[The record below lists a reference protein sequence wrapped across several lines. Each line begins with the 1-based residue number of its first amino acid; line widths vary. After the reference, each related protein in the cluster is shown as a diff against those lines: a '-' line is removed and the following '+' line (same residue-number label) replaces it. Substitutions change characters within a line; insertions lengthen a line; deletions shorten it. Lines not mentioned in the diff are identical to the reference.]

1 MVQRRDE
8 EVNCRIV
15 FQQHQAMPSPNLSL
29 HDCIKGTERSM
40 LEACMSWHMKSNY
53 YILLYCILTKHMSNK
68 SESLFHIVSVSKCS
82 NWAQLGNP
90 KHRDKIISPV
100 THCWMARLDFG
111 LKRHHSCFGA
121 SRPFTPEAAS
131 IIDQSYLQRP
141 QGLWKIIII
150 KVNYV
155 SLWSTIE

>member
-29 HDCIKGTERSM
+29 HDCMKGTERSM

-53 YILLYCILTKHMSNK
+53 CTVYWLNTCQTDPNHCFCVQVL
-68 SESLFHIVSVSKCS
+68 
-82 NWAQLGNP
+82 QLGNP
-90 KHRDKIISPV
+90 KHSDKIISPV

-131 IIDQSYLQRP
+131 IIDQSYLRRP

-150 KVNYV
+150 NVNYV